1 MNKQLTLTIPT
12 DWNGI
17 SLKTYLALQKELT
30 NYGDDEEAMVAIML
44 QTLCGLDAKY
54 LKGLAINDYHMLRN
68 ELGVFINKVDHELI
82 PIVEWKGVKYGF
94 EPNLSQMSYG
104 SYLDISKYDTLA
116 IDNNWVKIMNI
127 LYRPIVEQKG
137 DMYTIQPYTA
147 EVDNTKEISEWGMD
161 IHFGTLFFFLHLS
174 TDLVTSIPNYLKE
187 LDNHPNTKLI
197 LQKSGEVTKQLLN
210 SQGVT
215 LPNSTK

>member
-68 ELGVFINKVDHELI
+68 ELGTFINKVDHELI

-116 IDNNWVKIMNI
+116 IDDNWVKIMNI
-127 LYRPIVEQKG
+127 LYRPITQRTGE
-137 DMYTIQPYTA
+137 MYSIEPYTA
-147 EVDNTKEISEWGMD
+147 EIDNTAEISQWGMD
-161 IHFGTLFFFLHLS
+161 IHFGALFFFLHLS
-174 TDLVTSIPNYLKE
+174 TDLVTSIPNFLKE
-187 LDNHPNTKLI
+187 LDNHPNTKQI
-197 LQKSGEVTKQLLN
+197 LQRSGEVTKQLLN
-210 SQGVT
+210 SRVVT

>member
-17 SLKTYLALQKELT
+17 TLKKYLALQKELT
-30 NYGDDEEAMVAIML
+30 NYADDEDALVAIML

-54 LKGLAINDYHMLRN
+54 LSSLAVSDYIMLRT
-68 ELGVFINKVDHELI
+68 ELGQFISRVEHDLV

-116 IDNNWVKIMNI
+116 IDDNWSKIMNI
-127 LYRPIVEQKG
+127 LYRPIIEQKG
-137 DMYTIQPYTA
+137 EMYSTKPYVA
-147 EVDNTKEISEWGMD
+147 GIDNTKEIEQWGMD
-161 IHFGTLFFFLHLS
+161 IHFGALFFFLHLS

-187 LDNHPNTKLI
+187 LDNHPNTKQI

-210 SQGVT
+210 SPGVM
-215 LPNSTK
+215 LQSSTK